1 MTEPTSVERLSTEG
15 YEAASLRQLR
25 TLANEGSSRS
35 CPRNDGCTRIE
46 SASDI
51 RRTTENPRLLSMKLD
66 CFRRMHRART
76 APFRLGPKHEHRSC
90 SPRARARARARLTRA
105 SRDDSARRSCRSSIA
120 SRTSNPELARQAA
133 RRGAPTTP
141 GTDDTL
147 SAMAP
152 RSTRHDGFG
161 GLVRLR
167 GPLQFTSPSVGSGSG
182 KIATSPRIICSM
194 PSTSIATSIS
204 GFVWRKRWRKP
215 YASSF
220 SPRWKCTMPSR

>member
-90 SPRARARARARLTRA
+90 SPRARARARLTRA

-133 RRGAPTTP
+133 RRGAPTTHRRHP
-141 GTDDTL
+141 QRDG
-147 SAMAP
+147 SAQHAA
-152 RSTRHDGFG
+152 RLRE
-161 GLVRLR
+161 LVRLR